1 MLVFQLDAN
10 WLQYK
15 HENHLEW
22 IDLCTTMELLVIE
35 NRFAIIL
42 ISFVKNEFQINEW
55 LYLLLSTNNLLT
67 HSETPVTNV
76 QSSKTATKKN
86 VYPLLCI
93 KK

>member
-10 WLQYK
+10 WLHAVQAWKSFGMNWFMHY
-15 HENHLEW
+15 
-22 IDLCTTMELLVIE
+22 IGSLVIE
-35 NRFAIIL
+35 NRFAII

-76 QSSKTATKKN
+76 QSSKTATRKN